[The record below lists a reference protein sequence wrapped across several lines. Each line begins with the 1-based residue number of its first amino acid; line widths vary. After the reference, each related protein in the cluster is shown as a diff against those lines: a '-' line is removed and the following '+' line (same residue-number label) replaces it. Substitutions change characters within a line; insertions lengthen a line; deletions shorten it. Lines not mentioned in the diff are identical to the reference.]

1 MSIVCHFRNVLFLIL
16 FAIMSLPDVSYA
28 KDIKDITST
37 DLKEVIRS
45 NKDKIVAVTFWATWC
60 KVCQEHIPEL
70 NNLYKKYKGKNVE
83 IIGVSLDDK
92 EKEEKEVKDFVERK
106 GIAFPVFRA
115 KDKEEMSYV
124 YNVRKIP
131 IIYYYKNG
139 ELEHIEEGYTEPE
152 HIEKDLRSCLEGSQP
167 PSKDANTT
175 TK

>member
-1 MSIVCHFRNVLFLIL
+1 MSIGCHFKNVLFLAL

-60 KVCQEHIPEL
+60 KVCKEHLPEL
-70 NNLYKKYKGKNVE
+70 DTLYEKYKEKRVE

-92 EKEEKEVKDFVERK
+92 VKEVKDFVERK
-106 GIAFPVFRA
+106 GITFPVLRA

-124 YNVRKIP
+124 YNIRKIP

-139 ELEHIEEGYTEPE
+139 ELEHIEEGYTNPE
-152 HIEKDLRSCLEGSQP
+152 HIEEDLRSCLEGTKP
-167 PSKDANTT
+167 PLKETTSKS
-175 TK
+175 K